1 MLSYPSSLSFCP
13 IVHLGGGDKSVTKT
27 LSSNAID
34 AGKQTQELIFDST
47 KFKLKYVLGS
57 GSFGVVTF
65 AEYTDPVT
73 KTTTGYAL
81 KSLSKAT
88 VIETGQLR
96 HVMDERRLLSL
107 MNSRFVLK
115 LHGTYQTPHQLVMV
129 TEPLDCGDLWS
140 VIYETYPYNEN
151 DGLTVTLMCF
161 YAASLVLALSH
172 VHKQGRVMNFHMVLL
187 IFTATAATSASALIT
202 LCLHLSLANVLCLR
216 LVDLRPLHVY
226 P

>member
-1 MLSYPSSLSFCP
+1 MYCYNECPTDNSILTDPVSHPSHRCSCSCSFPSPCSSPCPPPCLCSSSP
-13 IVHLGGGDKSVTKT
+13 IVLSHSIGGGEKNAQTP
-27 LSSNAID
+27 SSNAID
-34 AGKQTQELIFDST
+34 GPKQSQELIFDST

-65 AEYTDPVT
+65 AEYTDPVS

-140 VIYETYPYNEN
+140 IIYETYPYNEN

-172 VHKQGRVMNFHMVLL
+172 VHKQGIVVVVL
-187 IFTATAATSASALIT
+187 
-202 LCLHLSLANVLCLR
+202 V
-216 LVDLRPLHVY
+216 
-226 P
+226 

>member
-1 MLSYPSSLSFCP
+1 VFENLFGPCQEMFKKDAN
-13 IVHLGGGDKSVTKT
+13 GGGVLRTVTTVEAAEAPRKEV
-27 LSSNAID
+27 A
-34 AGKQTQELIFDST
+34 FDST

-57 GSFGVVTF
+57 GSFGVVTY
-65 AEYTDPVT
+65 AEYTDPVS
-73 KTTTGYAL
+73 KATTGYAL

-96 HVMDERRLLSL
+96 HVMDERRLLSV

-151 DGLTVTLMCF
+151 NGLTVSLMCF
-161 YAASLVLALSH
+161 YAASLVLALGH
-172 VHKQGRVMNFHMVLL
+172 IHKQGIVFRDLKVGVLHAW
-187 IFTATAATSASALIT
+187 F
-202 LCLHLSLANVLCLR
+202 
-216 LVDLRPLHVY
+216 
-226 P
+226 

>member
-1 MLSYPSSLSFCP
+1 MTNTP
-13 IVHLGGGDKSVTKT
+13 
-27 LSSNAID
+27 SSNATD
-34 AGKQTQELIFDST
+34 GVKQTQELIFDST

-172 VHKQGRVMNFHMVLL
+172 VHKQGTVIVIIVCFL
-187 IFTATAATSASALIT
+187 IFYGHYH
-202 LCLHLSLANVLCLR
+202 LHCCYHHR
-216 LVDLRPLHVY
+216 F
-226 P
+226 